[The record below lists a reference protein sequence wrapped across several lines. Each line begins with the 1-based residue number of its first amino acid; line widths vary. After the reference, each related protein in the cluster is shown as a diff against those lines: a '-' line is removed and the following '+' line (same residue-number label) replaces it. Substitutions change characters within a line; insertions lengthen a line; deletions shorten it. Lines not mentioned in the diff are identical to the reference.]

1 MSRRLARAA
10 MVVVLA
16 FAAAGADA
24 QPAKVHRVGYLIVA
38 SAEEQRHLTRAFED
52 AMRELGYVEGR
63 NVNYDRRFAEGR
75 PERLPALAA
84 ELVALRPDVIV
95 TGANPVID
103 SIRKATTTI
112 PVVMTTGRDAVAAG
126 YVESYAR
133 PGGNITGLV
142 TDPSPEAIGKD
153 LEIFREIVPR
163 ARRVALLWNP
173 VPSGA
178 ATYRAAAEAAA
189 AAAGIALHVVEL
201 RAREALDRAFAE
213 IARERVD
220 GVWVL
225 PDPLAYTGRATVVR
239 LVKEHRLPSV
249 FWQREFVDEGGL
261 VSYGSN
267 VAQNFRRTASYV
279 DRILRGARPGDLPV
293 EQPTRF
299 ELVVNPIA
307 AAALGLS
314 IPASL
319 MQRADDVV
327 R

>member
-1 MSRRLARAA
+1 M
-10 MVVVLA
+10 A
-16 FAAAGADA
+16 FA
-24 QPAKVHRVGYLIVA
+24 QPAKLHRVGYLIVA
-38 SAEEQRHLTRAFED
+38 SADEQAHLTRAFED

-63 NVNYDRRFAEGR
+63 NVAYERRYADGR

-84 ELVALRPDVIV
+84 ELVALKPDVIV
-95 TGANPVID
+95 TGANPVVD
-103 SIRKATTTI
+103 AARRATTTVPI
-112 PVVMTTGRDAVAAG
+112 VMTTGRDAVAAG
-126 YVESYAR
+126 YVASYSR

-142 TDPSPEAIGKD
+142 TDPSPEAIGKHVE
-153 LEIFREIVPR
+153 LFREIVPR
-163 ARRVALLWNP
+163 AKRLALLWNP

-178 ATYRAAAEAAA
+178 STYRAAAES
-189 AAAGIALHVVEL
+189 AAAGAGMTLHVVEL
-201 RAREALDRAFAE
+201 RSRDALEQAFAA

-239 LVKEHRLPSV
+239 LVREHRLPSV
-249 FWQREFVDEGGL
+249 YWQREFVDLGGL

-267 VAQNFRRTASYV
+267 VAHNFRRAASYV
-279 DRILRGARPGDLPV
+279 DRILKGAKPGDLPV

-299 ELVVNPIA
+299 ELVVNPKA
-307 AAALGLS
+307 AAELGLS

>member
-1 MSRRLARAA
+1 M
-10 MVVVLA
+10 
-16 FAAAGADA
+16 AGPGLA
-24 QPAKVHRVGYLIVA
+24 QPAKVHRVGMLIVA
-38 SAEEQRHLTRAFED
+38 SAEEQRHLTRAFEE
-52 AMRELGYVEGR
+52 AMRDLGYVEGR
-63 NVNYDRRFAEGR
+63 NVVYERRFADGR

-103 SIRKATTTI
+103 AVRKATTTV

-126 YVESYAR
+126 YVASYAR
-133 PGGNITGLV
+133 PGANITGLV
-142 TDPSPEAIGKD
+142 TDPSPAAIGKS
-153 LEIFREIVPR
+153 LEHFREIVPR
-163 ARRVALLWNP
+163 AKRMALLWNP

-189 AAAGIALHVVEL
+189 AAAGMSLHVVEL
-201 RAREALDRAFAE
+201 RSRDALPDAFAQ

-225 PDPLAYTGRATVVR
+225 PDPLVYTGRAAVVR
-239 LVKEHRLPSV
+239 LVREHRLPSV
-249 FWQREFVDEGGL
+249 YWQREFVDIGGL

-279 DRILRGARPGDLPV
+279 DRILKGARPGDLPV

-299 ELVVNPIA
+299 ELVVNPA
-307 AAALGLS
+307 AAAELGLAV
-314 IPASL
+314 PASL
-319 MQRADDVV
+319 LQRADDVV